1 MIKQF
6 WGRQRRNSDEDKRD
20 FKLVRAAAGGDMAAY
35 RELVERY
42 EGRLYACALG
52 VVKHPEDARDLV
64 QDALIKAYFSLP
76 RFRAESSFFTWIY
89 RIVLHLA
96 IDHRRKVQRRGGELT
111 MSDLRGAGELREDQL
126 GGGSEREMVAAGGLG
141 GVEEGPEEL
150 VSRKEEIL
158 KLQRALASISEEQRQ
173 AFILREVDGL
183 SYQEIGEALGVSV
196 GTVMSRLFYARK
208 RLREMM
214 ESEVEVVARPI
225 AGSSRYSV

>member
-1 MIKQF
+1 VVIKKF
-6 WGRQRRNSDEDKRD
+6 WGRRRRHSEEDKRD
-20 FKLVRAAAGGDMAAY
+20 LKLVRAAAGGDMAAY

-42 EGRLYACALG
+42 EGRLYACAFG
-52 VVKHPEDARDLV
+52 VVRNPEDARDLV

-76 RFRAESSFFTWIY
+76 RFREESSFFTWIY

-96 IDHRRKVQRRGGELT
+96 IDHRRKVQRRGV
-111 MSDLRGAGELREDQL
+111 DLALADLNE
-126 GGGSEREMVAAGGLG
+126 GGSSAGSDQEFAGGGGLG
-141 GVEEGPEEL
+141 VVEEGPEVL

-158 KLQRALASISEEQRQ
+158 KLQGALASISEEQRQ

-208 RLREMM
+208 RLRELM
-214 ESEVEVVARPI
+214 ESEATDMAKPMPGR
-225 AGSSRYSV
+225 SRWSA

>member
-6 WGRQRRNSDEDKRD
+6 WARRRRHSDEDRRD
-20 FKLVRAAAGGDMAAY
+20 FRLVRAAAGGDMAAY

-96 IDHRRKVQRRGGELT
+96 IDHRRKVQRRGGDLT
-111 MSDLRGAGELREDQL
+111 ISDLKGDLREDPL
-126 GGGSEREMVAAGGLG
+126 GAGSERDWAGAKGLG
-141 GVEEGPEEL
+141 VVEEGPEEL

-158 KLQRALASISEEQRQ
+158 KLQGALASISEEQRQ

-208 RLREMM
+208 RLREIM
-214 ESEVEVVARPI
+214 ESDNGYVAKPMV
-225 AGSSRYSV
+225 GQSRL